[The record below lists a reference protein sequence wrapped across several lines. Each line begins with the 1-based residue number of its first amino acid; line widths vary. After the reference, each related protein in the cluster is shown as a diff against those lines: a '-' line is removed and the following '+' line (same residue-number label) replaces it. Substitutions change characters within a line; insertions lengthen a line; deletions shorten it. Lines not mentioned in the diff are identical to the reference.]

1 MATLNLTDTPTL
13 LLFSAIILVSYLT
26 LRVFTPPNPTPTNST
41 AKDRIFFYSTN
52 FIGARQLFVILLGA
66 YHGYIALTYPSPPN
80 FCPRPENL
88 NPNLFTWSPTSIIC
102 TTLIL
107 IAAPIRL
114 LAFKQLGPNFTFKL
128 AQPKNLVTTGLYKY
142 VQHPSYITNITVMM
156 ANSYLIWRRDGVLAC
171 WLSES
176 VLNSGWWKVVA
187 VFFWG
192 VAILAMRMRIVDE
205 EKMMKETFGKEWEVW
220 HARTKRFIPGVF

>member
-1 MATLNLTDTPTL
+1 MATFNLPDTPTL
-13 LLFSAIILVSYLT
+13 LLFPAIILVSYLT

-41 AKDRIFFYSTN
+41 AKDRIFFCAPQY
-52 FIGARQLFVILLGA
+52 ILARQLFVFLLGA
-66 YHGYIALTYPSPPN
+66 YHGYIALTYPSPPK
-80 FCPRPENL
+80 FCPRAENL
-88 NPNLFTWSPTSIIC
+88 NPDLFTWSSTSIIC
-102 TTLIL
+102 ITLIL

-142 VQHPSYITNITVMM
+142 VQHPSYTTNITVML

-171 WLSES
+171 WLSER
-176 VLNSGWWKVVA
+176 VLNSVWWKVVG
-187 VFFWG
+187 VFFAG
-192 VAILAMRMRIVDE
+192 VAVLAMRTRIVDE

>member
-1 MATLNLTDTPTL
+1 MTMVILSDIPTL
-13 LLFSAIILVSYLT
+13 FLFPAIILVSYLT

-41 AKDRIFFYSTN
+41 AKDRIFLYSPN
-52 FIGARQLFVILLGA
+52 FIVARQLFVLLLGA
-66 YHGYIALTYPSPPN
+66 YHGYIVLTYPSPPK
-80 FCPRPENL
+80 FCPRSKDL
-88 NPNLFTWSPTSIIC
+88 NPNLFTWSTTSSIC
-102 TTLIL
+102 ITLIL

-156 ANSYLIWRRDGVLAC
+156 ANTYLIWRRDGVLAC

-176 VLNSGWWKVVA
+176 ALRSGWWGA
-187 VFFWG
+187 INVFFAG
-192 VAILAMRMRIVDE
+192 VAILGMRTRIVDE

-220 HARTKRFIPGVF
+220 HAKTKRFIPGLF